1 MSKCV
6 DRRLQKSSFTGFR
19 FLISA
24 VLVVNCQE
32 NNEEDRIKLVKKAIF
47 KSKEKFSFSLVIN
60 AEHCSVNSRQKAQFG
75 VDLLNT
81 PINIITEMQA
91 AGIANQ
97 EEVDIV
103 TKRITKILVKSMST
117 EGDRFKRIAE
127 IAELMTQQRGVS

>member
-6 DRRLQKSSFTGFR
+6 DRLLQKSSFTGFR